1 MYRGKTCI
9 KVNFRWGRLLL
20 FILLLFS
27 FNIVFSSPI
36 SAASGIPKVRH
47 SVKPLDLSRPPTTE
61 ELMAAG
67 QLGGQLHPT
76 EDINIIPPLEK
87 GGKGGFSDN
96 IARNREINLS
106 FGHAIQEWNKH
117 NYKEAVKM
125 FRKHVQDYPD
135 SPWASEADLH
145 VGCDASYSGR
155 YTEAESMFTKI
166 IKENKDRAHEGAKML
181 LNKARQRLANLKTLQ
196 GNFNEAANLFA
207 ELKKESPDWRHR
219 TYASHWIQRISQLK
233 SNELAL
239 LNCGT
244 EALAHLLK
252 KDGRESEAR
261 EIMDILP
268 STLKGHSIKDLK
280 SLTS

>member
-1 MYRGKTCI
+1 M
-9 KVNFRWGRLLL
+9 
-20 FILLLFS
+20 
-27 FNIVFSSPI
+27 
-36 SAASGIPKVRH
+36 PKVRH

-67 QLGGQLHPT
+67 QLGGELYPT
-76 EDINIIPPLEK
+76 EDIDVKDTPSPSSPPVK
-87 GGKGGFSDN
+87 GGEIKPLAGEGASSKDK
-96 IARNREINLS
+96 IIHNREINLS

-155 YTEAESMFTKI
+155 YTEAEGMFTKI
-166 IKENKDRAHEGAKML
+166 IKENKDRTHEGAKML

-196 GNFNEAANLFA
+196 GNFNEAMNLFA

-244 EALAHLLK
+244 EALAHLLR